1 MNCPKIPVSIGELLD
16 KITILQI
23 KSSHSDDECIKRE
36 LNELINIA
44 EQLNVYNSSYLI
56 ELKTINKI
64 LWNIEDQIRMKE
76 KNKQFDDEFIKLARS
91 VYITND
97 DRAKIKKQI
106 NQETRSLYNEIK
118 IFS

>member
-23 KSSHSDDECIKRE
+23 KSSYSDNEYIKKE

-44 EQLNVYNSSYLI
+44 EELNVYNSSYLI

-64 LWNIEDQIRMKE
+64 LWDIEDELRLLE
-76 KNKQFDDEFIKLARS
+76 KQQDFSQRFIDLARS

-97 DRAKIKKQI
+97 KRAKVKKQI
-106 NQETRSLYNEIK
+106 NQETGSLYNEIK

>member
-23 KSSHSDDECIKRE
+23 KSSHSDDEYIKRE
-36 LNELINIA
+36 LNELVSIA
-44 EQLNVYNSSYLI
+44 KTLNVYNSSYLI

-64 LWNIEDQIRMKE
+64 LWDIEDQIRTKE
-76 KNKQFDDEFIKLARS
+76 KNQQFDDEFIKLARS

-97 DRAKIKKQI
+97 KRATVKKTI
-106 NQETRSLYNEIK
+106 NEETNSNYKEIK
-118 IFS
+118 LYE

>member
-1 MNCPKIPVSIGELLD
+1 MKNLKIPVSIGELLD

-23 KSSHSDDECIKRE
+23 KSSYSDNEYIKKE

-44 EQLNVYNSSYLI
+44 EELNVYNSSYLI

-64 LWNIEDQIRMKE
+64 LWDIEDELRLLE
-76 KNKQFDDEFIKLARS
+76 KQQDFSQRFIDLARS

-97 DRAKIKKQI
+97 KRAKVKKQI
-106 NQETRSLYNEIK
+106 NQETGSLYNEIK